1 MSTDESHG
9 RGMQRVFV
17 SDEDRTA
24 VFKRVSDIFGGKW
37 HIAILYHL
45 SRSEGVRFS
54 DLKTEIDGISSKML
68 SESLD
73 RLETRH
79 GVVRRE
85 IVNDKPLHVEYSLS
99 ERGESIEP
107 VLWTIVDWAGTNR
120 AGIAGGSEDGFKR

>member
-1 MSTDESHG
+1 MSADESPR
-9 RGMQRVFV
+9 RGVQQTFV
-17 SDEDRTA
+17 NDEDRTVA
-24 VFKRVSDIFGGKW
+24 FNRMSDIFGGKW

-45 SRSEGVRFS
+45 SGCEGMRFS
-54 DLKTEIDGISSKML
+54 DLKKEIDGISSKML

-85 IVNDKPLHVEYSLS
+85 IISDKPLQVEYSLS

-107 VLWTIVDWAGTNR
+107 VLWSIVDWARTNQTGIVDR
-120 AGIAGGSEDGFKR
+120 A